1 MPVLKIGD
9 SSAKT
14 LESTLE
20 TPAEKKARLRSVFV
34 AHASMFL
41 SGFGNSLIYIGMY
54 PYIVSVKRYCQAQV
68 QVLSSKFKSKVQ
80 WKGTGTRA
88 DNIILLQLK

>member
-1 MPVLKIGD
+1 MPVSKIGD

-14 LESTLE
+14 LVSSLESSLE
-20 TPAEKKARLRSVFV
+20 TPAEKRARLISIFV

-54 PYIVSVKRYCQAQV
+54 PYIVSVRHQLTFNLNTYFYKSF
-68 QVLSSKFKSKVQ
+68 SSSSPK
-80 WKGTGTRA
+80 
-88 DNIILLQLK
+88 

>member
-14 LESTLE
+14 LESTLETSLE

-54 PYIVSVKRYCQAQV
+54 PYIVSVKRY
-68 QVLSSKFKSKVQ
+68 SSSFS
-80 WKGTGTRA
+80 
-88 DNIILLQLK
+88 QLIPIPMTAGAERQPD

>member
-1 MPVLKIGD
+1 MPVSKIGD

-14 LESTLE
+14 LVSSLESSLE
-20 TPAEKKARLRSVFV
+20 TPAEKRARLISIFV

-54 PYIVSVKRYCQAQV
+54 PYIVSVTHS
-68 QVLSSKFKSKVQ
+68 SSKEKIISMLHSTDFLSVLLKSSKLIS
-80 WKGTGTRA
+80 A
-88 DNIILLQLK
+88 